1 MATGFDALID
11 FLLSEIALCGTQGAS
26 SADFQRFVQKYY
38 SGDTTSSPRNGYA
51 QGPSQSVLGRTF
63 SEKLWQW
70 VTTHSDI
77 RVIHNSQARHY
88 SLTDFIAAERADGD
102 ETSLESDDILAF
114 TSPVPQ
120 KVSPAQPLLAL
131 RAALQQ
137 RLSAEGQDAKRQN
150 SSSPPFIHSTLPQRE
165 GEMDKQAALVSH
177 VAVRSQPRNT
187 AKSCYFDAAVFDE
200 PTSSTS
206 APRLFASQ
214 NRIWQALTGHSMD
227 LKKVP
232 TMEFALLSLIAAH
245 GPDGITQ
252 PDLVH
257 FSGQDK
263 RSVPH
268 RTDELARKGYIVKNP
283 VQAGKARTSLCV
295 HTKFVSQN
303 HFTTSGAVEDAFRPG
318 TFVASSF
325 VPLLYNSF
333 KDAGVVLTRDL
344 RKRMGVPLA
353 TWNKRAVH
361 GALIRL
367 DQSGMIRRFQIRKQ
381 KSRDLWVTCI
391 QIQREPRPEDL
402 ENLGFRRQAPIADTT
417 GEQLQEDDDGETFM
431 RDLEVDMLE
440 DDEDNDGNNQLDGV
454 TRIPPQWTPDRLLS
468 NTFFEFTALGQTS
481 GWDALVLRDRVV
493 GPYWRRPMESHLTR
507 LTDDWERMQPP
518 HLRHLAII
526 RDTRTSDEKRFV
538 HYVYR
543 TYRHFQQAVRAG
555 EAAWGGV
562 CKPSHKSDGKSG
574 QKKSVNE
581 VTKLDS
587 WGFHG
592 ANQKDFVRFNGTAT
606 LSDVRSAIAAPRK
619 YGTRWD
625 IPLAKDIGYDRA
637 NVATPKIVAKTR
649 PKNVSTGTESLERP
663 LTGDKNHDA
672 EGTEEADDSDEQPPT
687 LSVFRRP
694 KNGKTKRK
702 GSGLV
707 LTPEERVSL
716 GLKPSGR
723 LSKSAAN
730 QILAHRRETGDPN
743 SLPDK
748 LVDEPVIRAKA
759 PLMTRE
765 ERIAENLPL
774 KGRLGLDK
782 ENEIR
787 EKRGLPKLVEKV
799 RKKRG
804 TKEPTVLTKQQ
815 RIMLGFKDHGRLHQW
830 FIDDLRRE
838 QENDVPLEES
848 PAVKRYREFL
858 RGDDVKAGTDL
869 VPANHPGQTTPP
881 KGQTPVATKEAQ
893 HDMSEVVGQTPQVV
907 TTPGKRKASV
917 LSTTSAKRKRV
928 HTKSNLSRD
937 NAGTTVTSQQ
947 ADAQHLNNPQLPN
960 ESLIEGAVA
969 SMEELQPSNHSTPS
983 RQGPALVAQ
992 GVGHPAKP
1000 VPVPRS
1006 TDDSHERQERSLP
1019 GLYLYPSAKRK
1030 VLRGRPRNAFLAILQ
1045 TSRLVELPFF
1055 TKEQTG
1061 GHEPTNII
1069 LLGPC
1074 RSAPGSGLHIC
1085 FNKPEASSSSSSC
1098 ARLPPQS
1105 ANSLELKETST
1116 AILPGSPARSREEGE
1131 GPENLEEQGQDGL
1144 YNIDSQARAPSQL
1157 FQPPEIAPDMQQEYR
1172 AVTPGDELPSTVG
1185 PKVNGEK
1192 LKPCVVAGWNSL
1204 NASTQVT
1211 RPSYQ
1216 SPYAQSYTPASTQQ
1230 VAAADITRLPT
1241 MRMET
1246 PDLDLQSSTELPQG
1260 VVGQVLEEEDA
1271 EIAAFR
1277 KAQAKS
1283 AAPTAVGSAL
1293 QFRREIILEII
1304 DRCNGVFPLH
1314 GEIGRPFRAMWN
1326 LRHGH
1331 TSLRVPENSTVH
1343 DTLKNMISN
1352 PAFGLKRMAFQVKAR
1367 NAAGRKLRAIVARS
1381 NIAPS
1386 DPRVMR
1392 LAYNMANHSTEKAN
1406 QFFPE
1411 EIRDIFEYETLYIP
1425 PPVAPKDESFT
1436 LAQLYPEIET
1446 SIQENKIRRRKEI
1459 AAQKKAEK
1467 AAAKKQNK
1475 QVEEVM
1481 PKRRARAQE
1490 QNDPAQNS
1498 VREKR
1503 TRLASLNDKNK
1514 RYRRAPVQVGI
1525 LEDMEEA
1532 ASHSEMREPSPT
1544 GTDSS
1549 DDVPLMTLRPG
1560 RVSPILEEITSG
1572 DEDAPLRSLEKS
1584 DTKILGGF
1592 PSFVANM
1599 EAVSFTDPIIR
1610 LHATTGTYATDF
1622 SLIKLSDRLAHIN
1635 IREATIP
1642 EASAE
1647 QTISSPTAAILNP
1660 LVNFHATTGTFSTF
1674 FALFIPDPKSGLITA
1689 AKRTPKSSINP
1700 KKRVRIH
1707 EPASERPGKRLRK
1720 PHVSQKE
1727 VLDDEFVYSSTEDS
1741 DATSSEDEEEEPR
1754 PKQKQKQKTRG
1765 SVSKRQL
1772 GKALPTPTLL
1782 ERLTGLTGDPNDPI
1796 YKDPK
1801 ARSGPGSGRPWP
1813 ERKRKQFN
1821 QQRKEREYVETLD
1834 HADRFKKLSLT
1845 LALASS
1851 LSNEEGVVDWSIVEK
1866 VYARDRLFDLPKAK
1880 KLWAWMQAHM
1890 STQLSELLQ
1899 MLQTNFLEAYEAG
1912 RLPAI
1917 EDPVTYDWAG
1927 LVRWTMRTCAYSEPP
1942 LPLYRETIEQFAVDE
1957 SNYSTMDRVTWYSK
1971 RLADTGRT
1979 QLQLQLPFVVPIHGP
1994 SAQLRS
2000 ATGSQTKARSW
2011 IRANIAT
2018 PQPIYDAH
2026 LAHEKLETMGEG
2038 ILSSV
2043 VGDFVQHE
2051 HLKMRKLKRQLPG
2064 RNYTFTKKFAKNY
2077 KRPFELEDFMVAAT
2091 VKKELDTAFASED
2104 PKKRFYSISRCEED
2118 GSIMAIMSL
2127 VADGKVKLVPQLPPV
2142 DNEFGAPL
2150 PRLSKWGF
2158 CEGDYVHRS
2167 IDRNRMFWDTRVV
2180 PTLDYTFGNPFQ
2192 PIPSPAEDWPSLP
2205 EPPLPGCHDD
2215 DALLPIWSS
2224 IDGKRV
2230 TWPWWYR
2237 ILNLVLQP
2245 LYLQPGARAADLYSH
2260 CPEHTTE
2267 LFEVQLVLDWL
2278 QSIDAVSKTVGDGYR
2293 VSLNFWAAFG
2303 DVLLDTRDDIFG
2315 QHVKRH
2321 TKMTTKQQWRD
2332 KYNLRYSKMQA
2343 QRFQGGIQQSN
2354 GQAERLDATM
2364 SERIIHN
2371 SKAQYR
2377 IIQQAMLNPPSEFQ
2391 AETAE
2396 NEQAVEPQVKDM
2408 ADVQASTAC
2417 NSEQLFTPHMLED
2430 AYPPAA
2436 DVEMAEAGERGQ
2448 EEDAE
2453 GEQDDVDAEG
2463 EVDDD
2468 MY

>member
-1 MATGFDALID
+1 MTA
-11 FLLSEIALCGTQGAS
+11 
-26 SADFQRFVQKYY
+26 
-38 SGDTTSSPRNGYA
+38 N
-51 QGPSQSVLGRTF
+51 TF
-63 SEKLWQW
+63 K
-70 VTTHSDI
+70 
-77 RVIHNSQARHY
+77 
-88 SLTDFIAAERADGD
+88 
-102 ETSLESDDILAF
+102 
-114 TSPVPQ
+114 
-120 KVSPAQPLLAL
+120 
-131 RAALQQ
+131 
-137 RLSAEGQDAKRQN
+137 
-150 SSSPPFIHSTLPQRE
+150 
-165 GEMDKQAALVSH
+165 
-177 VAVRSQPRNT
+177 
-187 AKSCYFDAAVFDE
+187 
-200 PTSSTS
+200 
-206 APRLFASQ
+206 
-214 NRIWQALTGHSMD
+214 
-227 LKKVP
+227 
-232 TMEFALLSLIAAH
+232 
-245 GPDGITQ
+245 
-252 PDLVH
+252 
-257 FSGQDK
+257 
-263 RSVPH
+263 
-268 RTDELARKGYIVKNP
+268 
-283 VQAGKARTSLCV
+283 
-295 HTKFVSQN
+295 
-303 HFTTSGAVEDAFRPG
+303 
-318 TFVASSF
+318 
-325 VPLLYNSF
+325 
-333 KDAGVVLTRDL
+333 
-344 RKRMGVPLA
+344 GVPLA

-402 ENLGFRRQAPIADTT
+402 ENLGFRRQAPIAHTP
-417 GEQLQEDDDGETFM
+417 GEHLQDDDDGETFM

-481 GWDALVLRDRVV
+481 GWDSITLRDRVV

-562 CKPSHKSDGKSG
+562 CKPSHKSDGKSSQNKG
-574 QKKSVNE
+574 VNE
-581 VTKLDS
+581 VTVLDS

-637 NVATPKIVAKTR
+637 NVATPKTVAKIR
-649 PKNVSTGTESLERP
+649 PKSVPTGPDSLKGP
-663 LTGDKNHDA
+663 LTGNRNHDA
-672 EGTEEADDSDEQPPT
+672 EGAEEADDSDDPPPT
-687 LSVFRRP
+687 LSVLRRP
-694 KNGKTKRK
+694 KNDKTKRK

-723 LSKSAAN
+723 LSKSASN

-748 LVDEPVIRAKA
+748 LIEEHVIPLKA

-838 QENDVPLEES
+838 QENDIPLEES

-858 RGDDVKAGTDL
+858 KGGGAKAGTDP
-869 VPANHPGQTTPP
+869 VPANNPGQTTPSR
-881 KGQTPVATKEAQ
+881 GQTQDITKEAQ
-893 HDMSEVVGQTPQVV
+893 HDSPEGLPLAIVGQKPQVA

-917 LSTTSAKRKRV
+917 LNTSSPKRKRAR
-928 HTKSNLSRD
+928 TKSNVSQD
-937 NAGTTVTSQQ
+937 NAGTMVTSQQ
-947 ADAQHLNNPQLPN
+947 AAAHHLNNQQLPS
-960 ESLIEGAVA
+960 ESLAEGTVA
-969 SMEELQPSNHSTPS
+969 SIGDLQPSDHSTSAHLGPPS
-983 RQGPALVAQ
+983 LSQV
-992 GVGHPAKP
+992 VEHPTKP
-1000 VPVPRS
+1000 VPGQRS
-1006 TDDSHERQERSLP
+1006 TDDSHVLQERSLP

-1030 VLRGRPRNAFLAILQ
+1030 VSRGRPRNAFLAILQ
-1045 TSRLVELPFF
+1045 TPRLAELPFF

-1061 GHEPTNII
+1061 GHESTKVVSK
-1069 LLGPC
+1069 GPC
-1074 RSAPGSGLHIC
+1074 KSAPDLHIY
-1085 FNKPEASSSSSSC
+1085 FNRSEAGSSSSSC
-1098 ARLPPQS
+1098 ARAPLQS
-1105 ANSLELKETST
+1105 VNSPELETSESGELNETST
-1116 AILPGSPARSREEGE
+1116 AILPQSSAQSRNEVEGQEQAEEPGRD
-1131 GPENLEEQGQDGL
+1131 GPCDIE
-1144 YNIDSQARAPSQL
+1144 SQALAPSQL
-1157 FQPPEIAPDMQQEYR
+1157 FQAPEIAPDMQPEHR
-1172 AVTPGDELPSTVG
+1172 AATPGPELPSPVG

-1192 LKPCVVAGWNSL
+1192 LKPRAVAGWKSS

-1216 SPYAQSYTPASTQQ
+1216 SPYAQSNNTASTQQ
-1230 VAAADITRLPT
+1230 TVAVDMTRLPT
-1241 MRMET
+1241 MRMEA
-1246 PDLDLQSSTELPQG
+1246 PDLDLQSPTELPQG

-1304 DRCNGVFPLH
+1304 DRCDGVFPLH
-1314 GEIGRPFRAMWN
+1314 GEIGRPFRALWN

-1367 NAAGRKLRAIVARS
+1367 NATGRKLRAIVARS
-1381 NIAPS
+1381 SIAPS

-1411 EIRDIFEYETLYIP
+1411 EIRDVFEYETLYIP

-1436 LAQLYPEIET
+1436 LAQLYPEIES

-1467 AAAKKQNK
+1467 AAAKKQNR

-1490 QNDPAQNS
+1490 QIDPAQNGI
-1498 VREKR
+1498 REKR

-1525 LEDMEEA
+1525 LEDMEEEE
-1532 ASHSEMREPSPT
+1532 SHPEVREPSPT

-1549 DDVPLMTLRPG
+1549 EDVPLVTLRPG
-1560 RVSPILEEITSG
+1560 RVSLILEESISG
-1572 DEDAPLRSLEKS
+1572 DEDVPLRSLEKS
-1584 DTKILGGF
+1584 DAEMSGGF
-1592 PSFVANM
+1592 AAPLANL
-1599 EAVSFTDPIIR
+1599 EAVSFTHPIIR
-1610 LHATTGTYATDF
+1610 LHATTGTFATDF
-1622 SLIKLSDRLAHIN
+1622 SLVKFSDHLAQTD
-1635 IREATIP
+1635 IREAIIT

-1647 QTISSPTAAILNP
+1647 ETIFSTTAAILDP
-1660 LVNFHATTGTFSTF
+1660 LVSFHITTGTFSTF
-1674 FALFIPDPKSGLITA
+1674 FGLFTPDIKSQLIPVAKTTA
-1689 AKRTPKSSINP
+1689 KSSINA

-1707 EPASERPGKRLRK
+1707 EPLSERPSKRLRK
-1720 PHVSQKE
+1720 LTVSKKE
-1727 VLDDEFVYSSTEDS
+1727 VLDDEFVYSSAEDS

-1754 PKQKQKQKTRG
+1754 PRQKQKQKRRG
-1765 SVSKRQL
+1765 PVSKRQV
-1772 GKALPTPTLL
+1772 GKVLPTPTLL

-1813 ERKRKQFN
+1813 ERKRKQLF
-1821 QQRKEREYVETLD
+1821 QQKKEREYVETLD
-1834 HADRFKKLSLT
+1834 HADRFRKLSLT

-1851 LSNEEGVVDWSIVEK
+1851 LSGEEGVVDWSIVEK
-1866 VYARDRLFDLPKAK
+1866 VYARDRLFKLPKAK

-1890 STQLSELLQ
+1890 SAQLAELLET
-1899 MLQTNFLEAYEAG
+1899 LQTNFLEAYEAG
-1912 RLPAI
+1912 RLPTI

-1942 LPLYRETIEQFAVDE
+1942 LPLYREEIQQFAVDE

-1979 QLQLQLPFVVPIHGP
+1979 QLQLQLPFVVPIHGS
-1994 SAQLRS
+1994 SAQMRS
-2000 ATGSQTKARSW
+2000 TAGSQVKARSW

-2018 PQPIYDAH
+2018 PQSIYDAH
-2026 LAHEKLETMGEG
+2026 LAHEKLKTMGEG

-2077 KRPFELEDFMVAAT
+2077 KRPFELEDFMVATT

-2104 PKKRFYSISRCEED
+2104 PEKRFYSISRCEED

-2127 VADGKVKLVPQLPPV
+2127 VADGKVKLVPHLPPV
-2142 DNEFGAPL
+2142 DNGFGAPL

-2167 IDRNRMFWDTRVV
+2167 IDRNRLFWDTRIV
-2180 PTLDYTFGNPFQ
+2180 PTLNYTFGNPLQ
-2192 PIPSPAEDWPSLP
+2192 PIPSPAEDWPLLP

-2224 IDGKRV
+2224 IDGKWV

-2245 LYLQPGARAADLYSH
+2245 LYLQPGATAADLYSH

-2278 QSIDAVSKTVGDGYR
+2278 QSIDAVSKTIGDGYR
-2293 VSLNFWAAFG
+2293 VSLNFWATFG
-2303 DVLLDTRDDIFG
+2303 DRLFDTRDDIFG

-2321 TKMTTKQQWRD
+2321 TKMTTKQQWRE

-2343 QRFQGGIQQSN
+2343 QRVQGGNQQSS
-2354 GQAERLDATM
+2354 GQTERIEATM
-2364 SERIIHN
+2364 SEQIIHN

-2377 IIQQAMLNPPSEFQ
+2377 IIQQAMLNPPSESQ
-2391 AETAE
+2391 TEAAEH
-2396 NEQAVEPQVKDM
+2396 EQAVESQVENM
-2408 ADVQASTAC
+2408 GDVQASTAY
-2417 NSEQLFTPHMLED
+2417 NSEQLPTPQMLED
-2430 AYPPAA
+2430 AHPPVA
-2436 DVEMAEAGERGQ
+2436 DVEMAQAGETGQ

>member
-1 MATGFDALID
+1 MTA
-11 FLLSEIALCGTQGAS
+11 
-26 SADFQRFVQKYY
+26 
-38 SGDTTSSPRNGYA
+38 N
-51 QGPSQSVLGRTF
+51 TF
-63 SEKLWQW
+63 K
-70 VTTHSDI
+70 
-77 RVIHNSQARHY
+77 
-88 SLTDFIAAERADGD
+88 
-102 ETSLESDDILAF
+102 
-114 TSPVPQ
+114 
-120 KVSPAQPLLAL
+120 
-131 RAALQQ
+131 
-137 RLSAEGQDAKRQN
+137 
-150 SSSPPFIHSTLPQRE
+150 
-165 GEMDKQAALVSH
+165 
-177 VAVRSQPRNT
+177 
-187 AKSCYFDAAVFDE
+187 
-200 PTSSTS
+200 
-206 APRLFASQ
+206 
-214 NRIWQALTGHSMD
+214 
-227 LKKVP
+227 
-232 TMEFALLSLIAAH
+232 
-245 GPDGITQ
+245 
-252 PDLVH
+252 
-257 FSGQDK
+257 
-263 RSVPH
+263 
-268 RTDELARKGYIVKNP
+268 
-283 VQAGKARTSLCV
+283 
-295 HTKFVSQN
+295 
-303 HFTTSGAVEDAFRPG
+303 
-318 TFVASSF
+318 
-325 VPLLYNSF
+325 
-333 KDAGVVLTRDL
+333 
-344 RKRMGVPLA
+344 GVPLA

-402 ENLGFRRQAPIADTT
+402 ENLGFRRQAPITDTT
-417 GEQLQEDDDGETFM
+417 GEQLQDDDDGETFM

-481 GWDALVLRDRVV
+481 GWDAITLRDRVV

-518 HLRHLAII
+518 QLRHLAII

-543 TYRHFQQAVRAG
+543 TYRNFQQAVRAG

-562 CKPSHKSDGKSG
+562 CKPFHKSDGKSSQNKG
-574 QKKSVNE
+574 GNE
-581 VTKLDS
+581 VTVLDS

-592 ANQKDFVRFNGTAT
+592 TNQKDFVRFNGTAT

-637 NVATPKIVAKTR
+637 NVATPKTMTKIR
-649 PKNVSTGTESLERP
+649 PKSVPTGPDSLKGP
-663 LTGDKNHDA
+663 LAGHKNHDA
-672 EGTEEADDSDEQPPT
+672 ERANEADDSDDPTTT
-687 LSVFRRP
+687 LSVLRRP

-748 LVDEPVIRAKA
+748 LIEEHVVPLKA

-765 ERIAENLPL
+765 ERMAENLPL

-787 EKRGLPKLVEKV
+787 EKRGLPRLVEKV

-838 QENDVPLEES
+838 QENDIPLEES

-858 RGDDVKAGTDL
+858 KGDGAKAGTDS
-869 VPANHPGQTTPP
+869 VPANNPGQKTPP
-881 KGQTPVATKEAQ
+881 REQTQVATKEAQ
-893 HDMSEVVGQTPQVV
+893 HDTPEGLSLAIVGQTPQAA

-917 LSTTSAKRKRV
+917 LSTSSPKRKRAR
-928 HTKSNLSRD
+928 TKPNMSQD
-937 NAGTTVTSQQ
+937 NAGTIVTSQQ
-947 ADAQHLNNPQLPN
+947 AAAHHLNNPQLPT
-960 ESLIEGAVA
+960 ESLAEGTVA
-969 SMEELQPSNHSTPS
+969 SMEDLQPLDHSTS
-983 RQGPALVAQ
+983 AHLGPTPLSPIVE
-992 GVGHPAKP
+992 HPAKP
-1000 VPVPRS
+1000 VPDHRS
-1006 TDDSHERQERSLP
+1006 TGDSHVLQERSLP

-1030 VLRGRPRNAFLAILQ
+1030 VSRGRPRNAFLAILQ
-1045 TSRLVELPFF
+1045 TPRLAELPFF

-1061 GHEPTNII
+1061 GHESTKVVSK
-1069 LLGPC
+1069 GPC
-1074 RSAPGSGLHIC
+1074 KSKPDSHIYFNRSEAGSSYARAP
-1085 FNKPEASSSSSSC
+1085 
-1098 ARLPPQS
+1098 RQS
-1105 ANSLELKETST
+1105 ANSPELETSESGELHET
-1116 AILPGSPARSREEGE
+1116 NIGDEVEGQ
-1131 GPENLEEQGQDGL
+1131 EQVKERGRDEPCE
-1144 YNIDSQARAPSQL
+1144 IDSQALAPSQL
-1157 FQPPEIAPDMQQEYR
+1157 IQPPEIAPVMQQEHR
-1172 AVTPGDELPSTVG
+1172 AATPGPELTSPVG
-1185 PKVNGEK
+1185 PEVNGEK
-1192 LKPCVVAGWNSL
+1192 LKPRAVAGWNSS

-1216 SPYAQSYTPASTQQ
+1216 SPYAQSNNPASTQQ
-1230 VAAADITRLPT
+1230 APAADMTRLPT
-1241 MRMET
+1241 MRMEA
-1246 PDLDLQSSTELPQG
+1246 PDLDIQSPTELPQG

-1304 DRCNGVFPLH
+1304 DRCHGVFPLH
-1314 GEIGRPFRAMWN
+1314 GEIGRPFRALWN

-1367 NAAGRKLRAIVARS
+1367 NATGRKLRAIVARS
-1381 NIAPS
+1381 SIAPS

-1411 EIRDIFEYETLYIP
+1411 EIRDVFEYETLYIP

-1436 LAQLYPEIET
+1436 LAQLYPEIES

-1467 AAAKKQNK
+1467 AAAKKQNR

-1490 QNDPAQNS
+1490 QIDPAQNGI
-1498 VREKR
+1498 REKR

-1525 LEDMEEA
+1525 LEDMEEEE
-1532 ASHSEMREPSPT
+1532 SHPDMREPSPT

-1549 DDVPLMTLRPG
+1549 EDVPLMTLRPG
-1560 RVSPILEEITSG
+1560 RVTPVVEESTSG
-1572 DEDAPLRSLEKS
+1572 DEDVPLRSLEKS
-1584 DTKILGGF
+1584 NSEMSDGF
-1592 PSFVANM
+1592 AASLANS
-1599 EAVSFTDPIIR
+1599 EADSFTHPIIR
-1610 LHATTGTYATDF
+1610 LHASTGTFATDF
-1622 SLIKLSDRLAHIN
+1622 SLGKFSDCHAQTD
-1635 IREATIP
+1635 IREAVNT
-1642 EASAE
+1642 EFS
-1647 QTISSPTAAILNP
+1647 TTSVILNP
-1660 LVNFHATTGTFSTF
+1660 FVSFHITTGTFSTF
-1674 FALFIPDPKSGLITA
+1674 FGLLTRDLESQLIPA
-1689 AKRTPKSSINP
+1689 AKTTAKSSINA

-1707 EPASERPGKRLRK
+1707 EPLSERPSKRLRK
-1720 PHVSQKE
+1720 LTISQKE
-1727 VLDDEFVYSSTEDS
+1727 MLDDEFVYSSAEES

-1754 PKQKQKQKTRG
+1754 PRQKQKQKRRG
-1765 SVSKRQL
+1765 PVSKRQV
-1772 GKALPTPTLL
+1772 GKVLPTPTLL

-1813 ERKRKQFN
+1813 ERKRKQLF
-1821 QQRKEREYVETLD
+1821 QQRKEREYAETLD

-1851 LSNEEGVVDWSIVEK
+1851 LSGEEGVVDWSIVEK
-1866 VYARDRLFDLPKAK
+1866 VYARDRLFELPKAK

-1890 STQLSELLQ
+1890 SGQLAELLET
-1899 MLQTNFLEAYEAG
+1899 LQTNFLEAYEAG
-1912 RLPAI
+1912 RLPTI

-1942 LPLYRETIEQFAVDE
+1942 LPLYREAIEQFAVDE
-1957 SNYSTMDRVTWYSK
+1957 SNYSIMDRVTWYSK

-1979 QLQLQLPFVVPIHGP
+1979 QLQLQLPFVVPIHGT
-1994 SAQLRS
+1994 SAQMHS
-2000 ATGSQTKARSW
+2000 TTGSHAKARSW

-2018 PQPIYDAH
+2018 PQSIYDAH
-2026 LAHEKLETMGEG
+2026 LAHEKLKTMGEG

-2077 KRPFELEDFMVAAT
+2077 KRPFELEDFMVATT
-2091 VKKELDTAFASED
+2091 VKKELDTAFANED
-2104 PKKRFYSISRCEED
+2104 PGKRFYSISRCEED

-2127 VADGKVKLVPQLPPV
+2127 VADGKVKLVPHLPPV

-2167 IDRNRMFWDTRVV
+2167 IDRNRLFWDTRVI
-2180 PTLDYTFGNPFQ
+2180 PTLNYTFGNPLQ

-2205 EPPLPGCHDD
+2205 EPPLPGCRDD

-2224 IDGKRV
+2224 IDGKLV

-2245 LYLQPGARAADLYSH
+2245 LYLQPGATAADLYLH

-2278 QSIDAVSKTVGDGYR
+2278 QSIDAVSKTIGDGYQ
-2293 VSLNFWAAFG
+2293 VSLNFWATFG
-2303 DVLLDTRDDIFG
+2303 DRLLDTRDDIFG

-2343 QRFQGGIQQSN
+2343 QRVQGGSQHSS
-2354 GQAERLDATM
+2354 GQMDRVDATM
-2364 SERIIHN
+2364 IEQIIHN

-2377 IIQQAMLNPPSEFQ
+2377 IIQQAMLDPPSESQ
-2391 AETAE
+2391 TKATEH
-2396 NEQAVEPQVKDM
+2396 EQAIEPQVENMVDI
-2408 ADVQASTAC
+2408 QASIAYE
-2417 NSEQLFTPHMLED
+2417 SGQLLIPETLEVTH
-2430 AYPPAA
+2430 PLAA
-2436 DVEMAEAGERGQ
+2436 DVEMAEAGETGQ

-2468 MY
+2468 VY

>member
-11 FLLSEIALCGTQGAS
+11 FLLSEIALCGTQDEF
-26 SADFQRFVQKYY
+26 SAVAVSDSYSAPNLPSLKY
-38 SGDTTSSPRNGYA
+38 
-51 QGPSQSVLGRTF
+51 
-63 SEKLWQW
+63 
-70 VTTHSDI
+70 
-77 RVIHNSQARHY
+77 
-88 SLTDFIAAERADGD
+88 FIAAERADGD

-344 RKRMGVPLA
+344 RKRMVKIVNLLFKGVPLA

-507 LTDDWERMQPP
+507 LTDDWE
-518 HLRHLAII
+518 L
-526 RDTRTSDEKRFV
+526 
-538 HYVYR
+538 
-543 TYRHFQQAVRAG
+543 RAG

-907 TTPGKRKASV
+907 TTPGKRKATGVEHNFSKKERGFTPNQMCRGTTQAPQSRV
-917 LSTTSAKRKRV
+917 NRLMPNTSTT
-928 HTKSNLSRD
+928 
-937 NAGTTVTSQQ
+937 
-947 ADAQHLNNPQLPN
+947 
-960 ESLIEGAVA
+960 
-969 SMEELQPSNHSTPS
+969 HS
-983 RQGPALVAQ
+983 
-992 GVGHPAKP
+992 
-1000 VPVPRS
+1000 
-1006 TDDSHERQERSLP
+1006 
-1019 GLYLYPSAKRK
+1019 
-1030 VLRGRPRNAFLAILQ
+1030 
-1045 TSRLVELPFF
+1045 
-1055 TKEQTG
+1055 
-1061 GHEPTNII
+1061 
-1069 LLGPC
+1069 
-1074 RSAPGSGLHIC
+1074 
-1085 FNKPEASSSSSSC
+1085 
-1098 ARLPPQS
+1098 
-1105 ANSLELKETST
+1105 
-1116 AILPGSPARSREEGE
+1116 
-1131 GPENLEEQGQDGL
+1131 
-1144 YNIDSQARAPSQL
+1144 
-1157 FQPPEIAPDMQQEYR
+1157 
-1172 AVTPGDELPSTVG
+1172 
-1185 PKVNGEK
+1185 
-1192 LKPCVVAGWNSL
+1192 
-1204 NASTQVT
+1204 
-1211 RPSYQ
+1211 
-1216 SPYAQSYTPASTQQ
+1216 
-1230 VAAADITRLPT
+1230 
-1241 MRMET
+1241 
-1246 PDLDLQSSTELPQG
+1246 
-1260 VVGQVLEEEDA
+1260 
-1271 EIAAFR
+1271 FR
-1277 KAQAKS
+1277 
-1283 AAPTAVGSAL
+1283 
-1293 QFRREIILEII
+1293 
-1304 DRCNGVFPLH
+1304 
-1314 GEIGRPFRAMWN
+1314 
-1326 LRHGH
+1326 
-1331 TSLRVPENSTVH
+1331 
-1343 DTLKNMISN
+1343 
-1352 PAFGLKRMAFQVKAR
+1352 
-1367 NAAGRKLRAIVARS
+1367 
-1381 NIAPS
+1381 
-1386 DPRVMR
+1386 
-1392 LAYNMANHSTEKAN
+1392 
-1406 QFFPE
+1406 
-1411 EIRDIFEYETLYIP
+1411 
-1425 PPVAPKDESFT
+1425 
-1436 LAQLYPEIET
+1436 
-1446 SIQENKIRRRKEI
+1446 
-1459 AAQKKAEK
+1459 
-1467 AAAKKQNK
+1467 
-1475 QVEEVM
+1475 
-1481 PKRRARAQE
+1481 
-1490 QNDPAQNS
+1490 
-1498 VREKR
+1498 
-1503 TRLASLNDKNK
+1503 
-1514 RYRRAPVQVGI
+1514 
-1525 LEDMEEA
+1525 
-1532 ASHSEMREPSPT
+1532 
-1544 GTDSS
+1544 
-1549 DDVPLMTLRPG
+1549 
-1560 RVSPILEEITSG
+1560 
-1572 DEDAPLRSLEKS
+1572 
-1584 DTKILGGF
+1584 
-1592 PSFVANM
+1592 
-1599 EAVSFTDPIIR
+1599 
-1610 LHATTGTYATDF
+1610 
-1622 SLIKLSDRLAHIN
+1622 
-1635 IREATIP
+1635 
-1642 EASAE
+1642 
-1647 QTISSPTAAILNP
+1647 
-1660 LVNFHATTGTFSTF
+1660 
-1674 FALFIPDPKSGLITA
+1674 
-1689 AKRTPKSSINP
+1689 
-1700 KKRVRIH
+1700 
-1707 EPASERPGKRLRK
+1707 
-1720 PHVSQKE
+1720 
-1727 VLDDEFVYSSTEDS
+1727 
-1741 DATSSEDEEEEPR
+1741 
-1754 PKQKQKQKTRG
+1754 
-1765 SVSKRQL
+1765 
-1772 GKALPTPTLL
+1772 
-1782 ERLTGLTGDPNDPI
+1782 
-1796 YKDPK
+1796 
-1801 ARSGPGSGRPWP
+1801 
-1813 ERKRKQFN
+1813 
-1821 QQRKEREYVETLD
+1821 
-1834 HADRFKKLSLT
+1834 
-1845 LALASS
+1845 
-1851 LSNEEGVVDWSIVEK
+1851 
-1866 VYARDRLFDLPKAK
+1866 
-1880 KLWAWMQAHM
+1880 
-1890 STQLSELLQ
+1890 
-1899 MLQTNFLEAYEAG
+1899 
-1912 RLPAI
+1912 
-1917 EDPVTYDWAG
+1917 
-1927 LVRWTMRTCAYSEPP
+1927 
-1942 LPLYRETIEQFAVDE
+1942 
-1957 SNYSTMDRVTWYSK
+1957 
-1971 RLADTGRT
+1971 
-1979 QLQLQLPFVVPIHGP
+1979 
-1994 SAQLRS
+1994 
-2000 ATGSQTKARSW
+2000 
-2011 IRANIAT
+2011 
-2018 PQPIYDAH
+2018 
-2026 LAHEKLETMGEG
+2026 
-2038 ILSSV
+2038 
-2043 VGDFVQHE
+2043 
-2051 HLKMRKLKRQLPG
+2051 
-2064 RNYTFTKKFAKNY
+2064 
-2077 KRPFELEDFMVAAT
+2077 
-2091 VKKELDTAFASED
+2091 
-2104 PKKRFYSISRCEED
+2104 
-2118 GSIMAIMSL
+2118 MSL
-2127 VADGKVKLVPQLPPV
+2127 
-2142 DNEFGAPL
+2142 
-2150 PRLSKWGF
+2150 
-2158 CEGDYVHRS
+2158 
-2167 IDRNRMFWDTRVV
+2167 
-2180 PTLDYTFGNPFQ
+2180 
-2192 PIPSPAEDWPSLP
+2192 
-2205 EPPLPGCHDD
+2205 
-2215 DALLPIWSS
+2215 
-2224 IDGKRV
+2224 
-2230 TWPWWYR
+2230 
-2237 ILNLVLQP
+2237 
-2245 LYLQPGARAADLYSH
+2245 
-2260 CPEHTTE
+2260 
-2267 LFEVQLVLDWL
+2267 
-2278 QSIDAVSKTVGDGYR
+2278 
-2293 VSLNFWAAFG
+2293 
-2303 DVLLDTRDDIFG
+2303 
-2315 QHVKRH
+2315 
-2321 TKMTTKQQWRD
+2321 
-2332 KYNLRYSKMQA
+2332 
-2343 QRFQGGIQQSN
+2343 
-2354 GQAERLDATM
+2354 
-2364 SERIIHN
+2364 
-2371 SKAQYR
+2371 
-2377 IIQQAMLNPPSEFQ
+2377 
-2391 AETAE
+2391 
-2396 NEQAVEPQVKDM
+2396 
-2408 ADVQASTAC
+2408 
-2417 NSEQLFTPHMLED
+2417 
-2430 AYPPAA
+2430 
-2436 DVEMAEAGERGQ
+2436 
-2448 EEDAE
+2448 
-2453 GEQDDVDAEG
+2453 
-2463 EVDDD
+2463 
-2468 MY
+2468 